1 MKKFVSIIAA
11 GLVFLTAC
19 DGGKLKQAES
29 ENAVLD
35 DSLRVAL
42 ANQDSLLVLLNDIT
56 DGMNQIKD
64 LEKILSNTNDLTA
77 ESQSRKDQI
86 RNDMMAI
93 QQALKERR
101 ERLAELENKLQNSQ
115 SYNATLKKTVDNLKA
130 EIANQEATISTL
142 RNDLASAKIQIA
154 DLGTKVDSLNT
165 TVANV
170 TEEKTRAQEESQAL
184 TNELNTCYYA
194 IGTKKEL
201 KEAKIIET
209 GFLRKTKLLQADF
222 QQSYFTK
229 ADKRSLTVI
238 PTHSKKAK
246 IVTNMPADSYT
257 LEKENDQVVI
267 TITNPEKFWSLSN
280 YLVIQVD

>member
-1 MKKFVSIIAA
+1 MRKIFSIVAA
-11 GLVFLTAC
+11 GLLCLTAC

-29 ENAVLD
+29 ENVQLD

-42 ANQDSLLVLLNDIT
+42 ANQDSLLSLLNDIS

-64 LEKILSNTNDLTA
+64 MEKILNNTSDLTS

-86 RNDMMAI
+86 RNDMYAI
-93 QQALKERR
+93 QQALQERR
-101 ERLAELENKLQNSQ
+101 ERLAQLESKLKSSQ
-115 SYNATLKKTVDNLKA
+115 HYNATLQKTIDNLKA
-130 EIANQEATISTL
+130 EIANQETTISTL

-154 DLGTKVDSLNT
+154 DLGNKVDSLNT

-170 TEEKTRAQEESQAL
+170 TEEKTAAQEQSKNL

-201 KEAKIIET
+201 KDAKIIET
-209 GFLRKTKLLQADF
+209 GFLRKTKLMQSDF

-229 ADKRSLTVI
+229 GDKRNLTSI
-238 PTHSKKAK
+238 NTDSKKAK
-246 IVTNMPADSYT
+246 IVTNMPSDSYVI
-257 LEKENDQVVI
+257 EDINGNEVVK
-267 TITNPEKFWSLSN
+267 ITNVEKFWSLSN

>member
-1 MKKFVSIIAA
+1 MRKIVSIFAV
-11 GLVFLTAC
+11 GLLFLTAC
-19 DGGKLKQAES
+19 DGGKLKQVES
-29 ENAVLD
+29 ENVQLD

-42 ANQDSLLVLLNDIT
+42 SNQDSLLVLLNDIT

-64 LEKILSNTNDLTA
+64 LEKILGSTNDLTA

-86 RNDMMAI
+86 RNDMYSI
-93 QQALKERR
+93 QQALQERP
-101 ERLAELENKLQNSQ
+101 ERLAELEKKLKSSQ
-115 SYNATLKKTVDNLKA
+115 GYNATLQKTIDNLKA
-130 EIANQEATISTL
+130 EIATQETTISTL
-142 RNDLASAKIQIA
+142 RNDLAAAKIQIA
-154 DLGTKVDSLNT
+154 DLGTKVDSLST
-165 TVANV
+165 TVASV
-170 TEEKTRAQEESQAL
+170 TEEKVKAQEETQNV

-229 ADKRSLTVI
+229 ADKRTMTVI
-238 PTHSKKAK
+238 PTQSKKAK
-246 IVTNMPADSYT
+246 ILTNMPSDSY
-257 LEKENDQVVI
+257 VI
-267 TITNPEKFWSLSN
+267 EDEGDTKVIKVTNPERFWSLSN

>member
-1 MKKFVSIIAA
+1 V
-11 GLVFLTAC
+11 
-19 DGGKLKQAES
+19 ES
-29 ENAVLD
+29 ENVQLD

-42 ANQDSLLVLLNDIT
+42 SNQDSLLVLLNDIT

-64 LEKILSNTNDLTA
+64 LEKILGSTNDLTA

-86 RNDMMAI
+86 RNDMYSI
-93 QQALKERR
+93 QQALQERR
-101 ERLAELENKLQNSQ
+101 ERLAELEKKLKSSQ
-115 SYNATLKKTVDNLKA
+115 GYNATLQKTIDNLKA
-130 EIANQEATISTL
+130 EIATQETTISTL
-142 RNDLASAKIQIA
+142 RNDLAAAKIQIA
-154 DLGTKVDSLNT
+154 DLGTKVDSLST
-165 TVANV
+165 TVASV
-170 TEEKTRAQEESQAL
+170 TEEKVKAQEETQNV

-229 ADKRSLTVI
+229 ADKRTMTVI
-238 PTHSKKAK
+238 PTQSKKAK
-246 IVTNMPADSYT
+246 ILTNMPSDSY
-257 LEKENDQVVI
+257 VI
-267 TITNPEKFWSLSN
+267 EDEGDTKVIKVTNPERFWSLSN

>member
-1 MKKFVSIIAA
+1 MKKIVSIIAI
-11 GLVFLTAC
+11 GMVFLTAC
-19 DGGKLKQAES
+19 NGGKVKQLEDAK
-29 ENAVLD
+29 VMTD

-64 LEKILSNTNDLTA
+64 LEKILTNTSDLTS

-86 RNDMMAI
+86 KNDMLAI
-93 QQALKERR
+93 QQALQERR
-101 ERLAELENKLQNSQ
+101 QRLAELEGKLKNSQ
-115 SYNATLKKTVDNLKA
+115 GYNATLQRTIDNLKA
-130 EIANQEATISTL
+130 EIANQETTISTL
-142 RNDLASAKIQIA
+142 RNDLAVAKIQIA

-165 TVANV
+165 TVASV
-170 TEEKTRAQEESQAL
+170 TEEKTKAEEA
-184 TNELNTCYYA
+184 TTTAVNELNTCYYA

-229 ADKRSLTVI
+229 SDKRTLTSI

-246 IVTNMPADSYT
+246 IITNMPEGSYDIQDVDGM
-257 LEKENDQVVI
+257 KVI
-267 TITNPEKFWSLSN
+267 NVINPEKFWSMSN
-280 YLVIQVD
+280 YLVIQVN